1 MARHFRST
9 KIILIA
15 LFTFLALSD
24 ASMIVYLFDS
34 ASSSLSPQQKLAAQ
48 DAQIKLLQADVARA
62 RAIRLSMPGTK
73 ADCDRFD
80 NSLPLARQGYS
91 VITAEFEQLGRESG
105 LQISSLDFRPND
117 LAARGMT
124 ELFVDVK
131 VAGTYKSVVRF
142 INGVQRSHNYYVLDT
157 LSLAKD
163 TAGTPGSTGT
173 VNVDLHL
180 KSYFK
185 GAT

>member
-1 MARHFRST
+1 
-9 KIILIA
+9 
-15 LFTFLALSD
+15 
-24 ASMIVYLFDS
+24 
-34 ASSSLSPQQKLAAQ
+34 
-48 DAQIKLLQADVARA
+48 
-62 RAIRLSMPGTK
+62 MPGTK

-80 NSLPLARQGYS
+80 DSLPLARQGYS
-91 VITAEFEQLGRESG
+91 VITTEFEQLGRESG
-105 LQISSLDFRPND
+105 LQISSLDFRPAD

-124 ELFVDVK
+124 ELLVDVK
-131 VAGTYKSVVRF
+131 VAGNYKSVVRF
-142 INGVQRSHNYYVLDT
+142 INGVQRSQNYYVLDS

-185 GAT
+185 GAA

>member
-1 MARHFRST
+1 MARHFRSM
-9 KIILIA
+9 KIFLIA
-15 LFTFLALSD
+15 LLTFLVLAD
-24 ASMIVYLFDS
+24 ASMVFYLWDS
-34 ASSSLSPQQKLAAQ
+34 ASSLSPQQELAAQ
-48 DAQIKLLQADVARA
+48 DAQIKLHQADVARA
-62 RAIRLSMPGTK
+62 RAIRLNMPGTK

-80 NSLPLARQGYS
+80 DSLPPARQGYS

-105 LQISSLDFRPND
+105 LQISSLAFRPTD

-124 ELFVDVK
+124 ELAVDAK

-142 INGVQRSHNYYVLDT
+142 LNGVQRSQNYYVLDS

-163 TAGTPGSTGT
+163 AGGTPGSAGT
-173 VNVDLHL
+173 VNVDLHM

-185 GAT
+185 GAP

>member
-1 MARHFRST
+1 
-9 KIILIA
+9 
-15 LFTFLALSD
+15 
-24 ASMIVYLFDS
+24 
-34 ASSSLSPQQKLAAQ
+34 
-48 DAQIKLLQADVARA
+48 
-62 RAIRLSMPGTK
+62 MPGTK

-80 NSLPLARQGYS
+80 DSLPPVRLGYS

-105 LQISSLDFRPND
+105 LQISSLAFRPTD

-124 ELFVDVK
+124 ELAVDAK

-142 INGVQRSHNYYVLDT
+142 LNGVQRSQNYYVLDS

-163 TAGTPGSTGT
+163 SGGTPGSTGT
-173 VNVDLHL
+173 VNVDLHM

-185 GAT
+185 GAP